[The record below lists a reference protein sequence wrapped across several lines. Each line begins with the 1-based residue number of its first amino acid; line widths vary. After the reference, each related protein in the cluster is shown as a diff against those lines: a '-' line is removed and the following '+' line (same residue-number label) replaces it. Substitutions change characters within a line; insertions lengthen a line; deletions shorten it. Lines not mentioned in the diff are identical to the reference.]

1 MVRTLSILA
10 ICFIILSTVFLG
22 CQASLAAQNAAPNG
36 ADMASSQELTVA
48 YPTDILANKI
58 DASTSNGAIT
68 VYPMIYDA
76 LVNYCEGGKIEP
88 GLAKSWEVEEDGGKM
103 IITFHLREGIKFSD
117 GTPFNA
123 NAVEFTLQR
132 TKLLN
137 PKQTTP
143 VVEKLEEIEVVDEYT
158 VKLIYESYLYP
169 ILKQLTFPRPIRIMS
184 PTAVSP
190 EGDPNGDFF
199 KPIGTGMWIVEDYVQ
214 DQYAVLKRNPY
225 YWGEKPILD
234 KITLNVIPDAQTR
247 TLALQSGDVDLIGNA
262 VGKILPE
269 AVQVLEN
276 DHNIVIEREVGTMT
290 YYLLFRYTKSPFND
304 LLVRKAVNFAIDKEN
319 MASLMGVG
327 EPAKGFFAPTVD
339 YVTEENSYNYPYDLD
354 EAKSLLAEAGWND
367 GDGDGILEKDGK
379 KFEINL
385 IYQVSD
391 YPEWG
396 RMCELIQEDLRK
408 VNIKVNLLKLE
419 SAAYYDRLWTSR
431 DFDLLIYRTYTSQWN
446 PEGMLT
452 DHFTYPS
459 QVDDEAVTFGNAM
472 LNELIDKVMI
482 SHTEEERQ
490 TLYDQIF
497 KEMYDE
503 AACVPLYYCED
514 IYAMNTH
521 VKGFEFGTNDY
532 EPIKWGRLWISN

>member
-1 MVRTLSILA
+1 M
-10 ICFIILSTVFLG
+10 
-22 CQASLAAQNAAPNG
+22 
-36 ADMASSQELTVA
+36 
-48 YPTDILANKI
+48 
-58 DASTSNGAIT
+58 
-68 VYPMIYDA
+68 
-76 LVNYCEGGKIEP
+76 
-88 GLAKSWEVEEDGGKM
+88 
-103 IITFHLREGIKFSD
+103 KFSD

-190 EGDPNGDFF
+190 EGDPNGDFV

-354 EAKSLLAEAGWND
+354 EAKRLLAEAGWKD

-396 RMCELIQEDLRK
+396 RMCELIQEDLSK